1 LPASLSRQAP
11 DSSRL
16 KDVTVTLYTY
26 FRSSAAYRV
35 RIAFNLKGLS
45 YDSKAIHLQ
54 KEGGQNLKPEY
65 RAINPQMRVPALR
78 LDSGEILTQ
87 SLAIIE
93 YLDEFHPQPPLLPRD
108 PLDRAR
114 VRALAQ
120 LIACEIHPLNNLA
133 PLRYLKNELGQDQA
147 KIDAWYHHWVIAGFD
162 ALETMLR
169 SGPYAYGTDV
179 TLADICLVPQVANAR
194 RLKVPL
200 DRYPKIVAVDAACAK
215 LPAFEQARPENQP
228 DAE

>member
-1 LPASLSRQAP
+1 M
-11 DSSRL
+11 
-16 KDVTVTLYTY
+16 KLYSY

-45 YDSKAIHLQ
+45 YETVPIHLQ
-54 KEGGQNLKPEY
+54 KEGGQQLKPDY
-65 RAINPQMRVPALR
+65 RAVNPQMRVPTLK
-78 LDSGEILTQ
+78 LDSGELLTQ

-93 YLDEFHPQPPLLPRD
+93 YLDEVHPQPALLPRD
-108 PLDRAR
+108 PVDRAK

-120 LIACEIHPLNNLA
+120 LIACDIHPINNLA

-147 KIDAWYHHWVIAGFD
+147 KIDAWYHHWVLAGFD
-162 ALETMLR
+162 ALEAMVQP
-169 SGPYAYGTDV
+169 GPYAFGVDV

-200 DRYPKIVAVDAACAK
+200 ERFPKLVAIDAACAA
-215 LPAFEQARPENQP
+215 LPAFQKARPENQP

>member
-1 LPASLSRQAP
+1 V
-11 DSSRL
+11 
-16 KDVTVTLYTY
+16 KLYSY

-45 YDSKAIHLQ
+45 YQTVPIHLQ

-65 RAINPQMRVPALR
+65 RAINPQMRVPTLK
-78 LDSGEILTQ
+78 LDSGELLTQ

-93 YLDEFHPQPPLLPRD
+93 YLDEVHPHPPLLPRD
-108 PLDRAR
+108 PVDRAQ

-120 LIACEIHPLNNLA
+120 LIACDIHPINNLG
-133 PLRYLKNELGQDQA
+133 PLRYLKNELGHDQV
-147 KIDAWYHHWVIAGFD
+147 KIDAWYHHWVIAGFE
-162 ALETMLR
+162 ALEAMVR
-169 SGPYAYGTDV
+169 PGPYAFGTDV
-179 TLADICLVPQVANAR
+179 SIADICLVPQVANAR

-200 DRYPKIVAVDAACAK
+200 ERFPKIVAIDAACGQLA
-215 LPAFEQARPENQP
+215 AFDKARPENQP

>member
-1 LPASLSRQAP
+1 MGAGV
-11 DSSRL
+11 
-16 KDVTVTLYTY
+16 KLYSY

-35 RIAFNLKGLS
+35 RIAFNLKELIFETIP
-45 YDSKAIHLQ
+45 IHLQ

-65 RAINPQMRVPALR
+65 RAINPQMRVPTLR
-78 LDSGEILTQ
+78 LTSGELLTQ

-93 YLDEFHPQPPLLPRD
+93 YLDETYPQPPLLPSD
-108 PLDRAR
+108 AIGRAK

-120 LIACEIHPLNNLA
+120 LIACDIHPLNNLA
-133 PLRYLKNELGQDQA
+133 PLRQLKSEMGQDQA

-162 ALETMLR
+162 AFEAMLGP
-169 SGPYAYGTDV
+169 GPYCYGGDV
-179 TLADICLVPQVANAR
+179 TLADICLVPQVFNAR

-200 DRYPKIVAVDAACAK
+200 DKYPKIAAIDAACSK
-215 LPAFEQARPENQP
+215 LPAFDKARPENQP